1 MWKARMSKVP
11 VSVLIAALV
20 ASGAAFPDRPGK
32 KTVENLCGKC
42 HGLQIMAAMRKNKAG
57 WQATVTEMVNR
68 GMEAEDKDLE
78 TVTEYLARYLSRYNV
93 NKASAADL
101 ADVLELPAP
110 QAQAIVDYRAKNGD
124 FKSLDDLAK
133 VPGLDV
139 AKLRDVRDRIGFS
152 GS

>member
-1 MWKARMSKVP
+1 
-11 VSVLIAALV
+11 
-20 ASGAAFPDRPGK
+20 
-32 KTVENLCGKC
+32 
-42 HGLQIMAAMRKNKAG
+42 
-57 WQATVTEMVNR
+57 MVNR

-93 NKASAADL
+93 NKASAAVL

-133 VPGLDV
+133 VPGLDA